1 MITAIVLGATGLVG
15 RALVDQLIADARF
28 DRIVVLLRR
37 DVQYTS
43 SKVQANVVNFDDPK
57 TWRELVKGD
66 VLFSTL
72 GTTMKQAGSKEAQY
86 KVDFT
91 YQYEAARTAAEN
103 GVETYVLISSA
114 GASAKS
120 FIFYSKMKGEL
131 EEAISKLPFKRISI
145 IRPGLLSGNRTE
157 HRAGEKLM
165 IKVLNVLHHLPG
177 LGGQKPIDVS
187 IVARAMINAYFQ
199 QRSAALVYELS
210 EVFKLAEA

>member
-1 MITAIVLGATGLVG
+1 VTTAIVLGATGLVG
-15 RALVDQLIADARF
+15 RSLVDQLIADDRF
-28 DRIVVLLRR
+28 DRVVLLVRR
-37 DVQYTS
+37 DVNYTS
-43 SKVQANVVNFDDPK
+43 NKVHAHVIDFDDPQ

-72 GTTMKQAGSKEAQY
+72 GITMKQAGSKEAQY

-91 YQYEAARTAAEN
+91 YQYEAARAAAEN
-103 GVETYVLISSA
+103 GIESYVLISSA
-114 GASAKS
+114 GASPKS

-131 EEAISKLPFKRISI
+131 EEAIRKLPFKRIAI

-165 IKVLNVLHHLPG
+165 IKALNVLHHLPG

-187 IVARAMINAYFQ
+187 IVARAMINAYFK
-199 QRSAALVYELS
+199 QRAAVQVYELG